1 MKQDKDTRQYARA
14 IRETR
19 KKKGWTQKQL
29 AQKIHSTQQAIA
41 RWESGATEP
50 RADNLLAL
58 AEALGVPLSHFIDRE
73 TVDTDETFGA
83 LYSSLSLPDKQ
94 KTIAYMELLKRQEV
108 ERDTFNL

>member
-1 MKQDKDTRQYARA
+1 MKQNKDTRQYAKA

-19 KKKGWTQKQL
+19 KKRGWSQKQL
-29 AQKIHSTQQAIA
+29 AQRILTTQQAIA

-73 TVDTDETFGA
+73 TANADESFEA
-83 LYSSLSLPDKQ
+83 LYKSLSLPDKQ
-94 KTIAYMELLKRQEV
+94 KTIDYMELLKRQEA
-108 ERDTFNL
+108 ERDAFNS